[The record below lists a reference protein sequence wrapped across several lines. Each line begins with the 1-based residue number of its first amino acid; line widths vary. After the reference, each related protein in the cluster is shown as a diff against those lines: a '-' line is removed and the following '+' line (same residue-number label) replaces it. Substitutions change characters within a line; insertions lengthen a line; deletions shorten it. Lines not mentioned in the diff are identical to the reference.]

1 MVNSSAY
8 LDVLVLPY
16 KGDRGPLNSGR
27 PVALV
32 RRRVVPCPENE
43 SDPIG
48 PGDVRTATAT
58 LRQATMSA
66 GMTAYVSYRDAIQVS
81 VRRAGMAR

>member
-48 PGDVRTATAT
+48 PGDVPTAT